1 MLTRWNPM
9 RDMMNMQD
17 TIDAMFNEAW
27 RPLYDNTLAL
37 DIDENDE
44 HYIVRA
50 SVPGIEPEDISISV
64 KDNILTIQG
73 KTTSESEQTEDNGNR
88 VIMRER
94 RVGRFSRSVRLQEVI
109 AVEDVQAE
117 YENGVLTLSLP
128 KIEVTE
134 DRRIP
139 VAVR

>member
-17 TIDAMFNEAW
+17 TIDAVFNEAW
-27 RPLYDNTLAL
+27 RPLYDNNLAL
-37 DIDENDE
+37 DIDESN
-44 HYIVRA
+44 HAYTVRA
-50 SVPGIEPEDISISV
+50 SVPGIKPEDISISIN
-64 KDNILTIQG
+64 DNILTIQG
-73 KTTSESEQTEDNGNR
+73 ETESESEHTEQNGTR

-94 RVGRFSRSVRLQEVI
+94 RVGRFSRSVRLQEPVS
-109 AVEDVQAE
+109 VEEVEAE

-128 KIEVTE
+128 KTEVTE

-139 VAVR
+139 IIVR